1 MSQLKTKFD
10 TASLKAKLSNLLEK
24 IDRNNTSKMIVERHY
39 ASLSSLEI
47 AEGTTTAKDAYAEL
61 LGKGVEQNKARHL
74 VTASTLSEAKTQVAD
89 SFLLGRIQILESSM
103 KDLKAYNWMPVVKA
117 YIEEGQTFIKENQTL
132 ILIESV
138 IRDLELD
145 RRSSY
150 YTKAINTLRECSKS
164 ENPEFA
170 ITESLSSEVWIP
182 LVKRLY
188 EYCNSI
194 KGSITGSN
202 PNFKVSKIYSP
213 VEAVDESAF
222 LFHSSGKN
230 IVFDGSNLLEYTEQ
244 PSEDFITLV
253 QLSEIVKISDN
264 EIRLYPNSKSIL
276 SINFKNET
284 PEIRFNDT
292 IVESNNVESMLLSGG
307 HIKISETG
315 KIAQIH
321 RAINEGSK
329 IKEVDFGYK
338 VTSSIYEG
346 LSATIFNIEDRI
358 FIQRINKAMNENS
371 IVEADSAIEA
381 VKIVKDFMNYDITES
396 INQMVKNE
404 QIQESHR
411 QSEITKLE
419 SRVKF
424 LIEKIA
430 EIDAATKVLGESDHI
445 KEAKNLLT
453 SELKEQN
460 NYLNKL
466 KGISEDFQA
475 GFIPQIGTSAPVGTM
490 AISSVEDLVPG
501 KEYTI
506 DNVGG
511 FIHPGVSD
519 GNYIFSNNET
529 SIQPIH
535 MNETEIL
542 AAIADGRIK
551 I

>member
-103 KDLKAYNWMPVVKA
+103 KDLKAYNWMPAIKT
-117 YIEEGQTFIKENQTL
+117 YIEEGQAFIKENQTL

-194 KGSITGSN
+194 KGSIIGTN
-202 PNFKVSKIYSP
+202 PNFRVSKIYSP
-213 VEAVDESAF
+213 IETIDESAF

-244 PSEDFITLV
+244 PSEEFTTLV
-253 QLSEIVKISDN
+253 QLSESVKISDN
-264 EIRLYPNSKSIL
+264 EIRLYPSSKSIL

-292 IVESNNVESMLLSGG
+292 IVESNNIESMLLSGG
-307 HIKISETG
+307 HVKMSETG

-321 RAINEGSK
+321 RAINEGFK
-329 IKEVDFGYK
+329 IKDIDFGYK
-338 VTSSIYEG
+338 VTSSVYEG
-346 LSATIFNIEDRI
+346 LSSSIFNISDRI

-396 INQMVKNE
+396 INKMVKTE

-430 EIDAATKVLGESDHI
+430 EIDAATKTLGDSEYI
-445 KEAKNLLT
+445 KEAKDLLT

-460 NYLNKL
+460 NQLSKL
-466 KGISEDFQA
+466 KGISEDYQDS
-475 GFIPQIGTSAPVGTM
+475 FIPQVGTG
-490 AISSVEDLVPG
+490 AAVGTNPISFEDLVPG

-506 DNVGG
+506 DNIGG
-511 FIHPGVSD
+511 FIYTGVSD

-529 SIQPIH
+529 SVQPIH
-535 MNETEIL
+535 MKETEIQS
-542 AAIADGRIK
+542 AIADGRIT

>member
-103 KDLKAYNWMPVVKA
+103 KDLKAYNWMPAIKT
-117 YIEEGQTFIKENQTL
+117 YIEEGQAFIKENQTL

-194 KGSITGSN
+194 KGSIIGTN
-202 PNFKVSKIYSP
+202 PNFRVSKIYSP
-213 VEAVDESAF
+213 IETIDESAF

-244 PSEDFITLV
+244 PSEEFTTLV
-253 QLSEIVKISDN
+253 QLSESVKISDN
-264 EIRLYPNSKSIL
+264 EIRLYPSSKSIL

-292 IVESNNVESMLLSGG
+292 IVESNNIESMLLSGG
-307 HIKISETG
+307 HVKMSETG

-321 RAINEGSK
+321 RAINEGFK
-329 IKEVDFGYK
+329 IKDIDFGYK
-338 VTSSIYEG
+338 VTSSVYEG
-346 LSATIFNIEDRI
+346 LSSSIFNISDRI

-396 INQMVKNE
+396 INQMVKTE

-430 EIDAATKVLGESDHI
+430 EIDAATKTLGDSEYI
-445 KEAKNLLT
+445 KEAKDLLT

-460 NYLNKL
+460 NQLSKL
-466 KGISEDFQA
+466 KGISEDYQDS
-475 GFIPQIGTSAPVGTM
+475 FIPQVGTG
-490 AISSVEDLVPG
+490 AAVGTNPISFEYLVPG

-506 DNVGG
+506 DNIGG
-511 FIHPGVSD
+511 FIYTGVSD

-529 SIQPIH
+529 SVQPIH
-535 MNETEIL
+535 MKETEIQS
-542 AAIADGRIK
+542 AIADGRIT

>member
-194 KGSITGSN
+194 KGSIIGSN

-230 IVFDGSNLLEYTEQ
+230 IVFDGSNLLEYTKQ

-253 QLSEIVKISDN
+253 QLSETVKISDN

-460 NYLNKL
+460 SYLNKL

-475 GFIPQIGTSAPVGTM
+475 GFIPQIGISAPVGTTH
-490 AISSVEDLVPG
+490 ISSVEDLVPG

-511 FIHPGVSD
+511 FIHLGVSG

>member
-103 KDLKAYNWMPVVKA
+103 KDLKAYNWMPAIKT
-117 YIEEGQTFIKENQTL
+117 YIEEGQAFIKENQTL

-194 KGSITGSN
+194 KGSIIGTN
-202 PNFKVSKIYSP
+202 PNFRVSKIYSP
-213 VEAVDESAF
+213 IETIDESAF

-244 PSEDFITLV
+244 PSEEFTTLV
-253 QLSEIVKISDN
+253 QLSESVKISDN
-264 EIRLYPNSKSIL
+264 EIRLYPSSKSIL

-292 IVESNNVESMLLSGG
+292 IVESNNIESMLLSGG
-307 HIKISETG
+307 HVKMSETG

-321 RAINEGSK
+321 RAINEGFK
-329 IKEVDFGYK
+329 IKDIDFGYK
-338 VTSSIYEG
+338 VTSSVYEG
-346 LSATIFNIEDRI
+346 LSSSIFNISDRI

-396 INQMVKNE
+396 INQMVKTE

-430 EIDAATKVLGESDHI
+430 EIDAATKTLGDSEYI
-445 KEAKNLLT
+445 KEAKDLLT

-460 NYLNKL
+460 NQLSKL
-466 KGISEDFQA
+466 KGISEDYQDS
-475 GFIPQIGTSAPVGTM
+475 FIPQVGTG
-490 AISSVEDLVPG
+490 AAVGTNPISFEDLVPG

-506 DNVGG
+506 DNIGG
-511 FIHPGVSD
+511 FIYTGVSD

-529 SIQPIH
+529 SVQPIH
-535 MNETEIL
+535 MKETEIQS
-542 AAIADGRIK
+542 AIADGRIT